1 MSKQVFPL
9 NSPDISA
16 FARALGR
23 QLQTREAAPSHLEV
37 MNMLARAA
45 GYRNFQHLRAAHA
58 AEARLDTPAL
68 VAAVDFRL
76 VERALNQFDA
86 AGRLLR
92 WPSRR
97 QIQLL
102 CLWALWSRFPAG
114 VSLHEREVNAR
125 LNAAHGFGDAA
136 LLRRDLCGLGLFTR
150 SRDGSDYRRQELP
163 PPPEARE
170 LIRRLRGLAP
180 N

>member
-23 QLQTREAAPSHLEV
+23 QLQAREAPPSHLEV

-76 VERALNQFDA
+76 VERAAQRGA
-86 AGRLLR
+86 
-92 WPSRR
+92 
-97 QIQLL
+97 
-102 CLWALWSRFPAG
+102 C
-114 VSLHEREVNAR
+114 
-125 LNAAHGFGDAA
+125 
-136 LLRRDLCGLGLFTR
+136 
-150 SRDGSDYRRQELP
+150 
-163 PPPEARE
+163 
-170 LIRRLRGLAP
+170 IR
-180 N
+180 